1 MNISKADYEEL
12 VRLREIGCDFIIKFK
27 GFPLPFG
34 ITGGDNLIF
43 TKRKFGWIHSG
54 YRQHIADAIA
64 EYEREHKNDA
74 DFWPD
79 WKKRAALSNYEF
91 GKEDA

>member
-1 MNISKADYEEL
+1 MITKADYDEL

-43 TKRKFGWIHSG
+43 TKRKFGWIPSG
-54 YRQHIADAIA
+54 YRQHIAAAIA
-64 EYEREHKNDA
+64 EYEREHKEGA
-74 DFWPD
+74 
-79 WKKRAALSNYEF
+79 
-91 GKEDA
+91 